1 MNLCLLAEGGVRSFL
16 TEPTGSDTCKKI
28 EWMIRTYFVVGRNG
42 MSERNGMLN
51 SNGMGYL
58 NE

>member
-42 MSERNGMLN
+42 MLN